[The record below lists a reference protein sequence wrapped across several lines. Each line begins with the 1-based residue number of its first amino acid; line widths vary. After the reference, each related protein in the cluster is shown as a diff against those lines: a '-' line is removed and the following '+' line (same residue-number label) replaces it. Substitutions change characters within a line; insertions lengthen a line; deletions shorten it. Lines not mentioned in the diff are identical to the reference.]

1 VSEPT
6 HAPEAAEPAEDLE
19 PHGRPV
25 SKRSDAVRER
35 LDRVLLGLLAALLAL
50 VFAAVVT
57 GIVLKVTNHDPI
69 DAMTKMV
76 DYGTKPD
83 QIAAIINQG
92 TTYYLSA
99 IAVAIGFRMNL
110 FNIGVDGQYQLA
122 AIVAAAFGGEYL
134 LPNGLHQLA
143 IIVVAMLVGSFWAGI
158 VGVLKVT
165 RGVSEV
171 ISSIML
177 NFIAGAIIAYLI
189 KPSHL
194 GQLRGENLTTKPI
207 SGSGQIRGLALIPG
221 AHTKVFGL
229 VFLAVAVGVGFHFLI
244 NRTRFGFDLR
254 ATGRSAS
261 AAQASGVN
269 VKRMVVVAMLLSGAV
284 AGLVNMPVLLGDA
297 HNYSLSTPSG
307 IGFTGIGIALL
318 GRNNPI
324 GIVITSLLW
333 AFLDTSSNILQIS
346 NIPISVVAITEGVIL
361 FSAVVAYE
369 LVFRYG
375 TKRQQ
380 RRVGRELGTAAVPAA
395 ATEASA

>member
-1 VSEPT
+1 VSESTETLGKPDGPT
-6 HAPEAAEPAEDLE
+6 ANRSEAM
-19 PHGRPV
+19 
-25 SKRSDAVRER
+25 RER
-35 LDRVLLGLLAALLAL
+35 IDRVLLGLLAALMAL
-50 VFAAVVT
+50 VFAVLITAL
-57 GIVLKVTNHDPI
+57 VLKLTDHDPI

-76 DYGTKPD
+76 DYGRKPD
-83 QIAAIINQG
+83 QIAAIINQA

-122 AIVAAAFGGEYL
+122 AIVAAAFGGEYV
-134 LPNGLHQLA
+134 LPNGLHQFA
-143 IIVVAMLVGSFWAGI
+143 IIVVAMLVGSLWAGL

-189 KPSHL
+189 KPSKL

-207 SGSGQIRGLALIPG
+207 GGSGQIRGIALIPG

-229 VFLAVAVGVGFHFLI
+229 VFLAVAVGIGFHFLI

-297 HNYSLSTPSG
+297 HNYSLSTPAG

-324 GIVITSLLW
+324 GIVVTSLLW

-346 NIPISVVAITEGVIL
+346 EIPISVVAITEGVIL

-375 TKRQQ
+375 MKRQQ
-380 RRVGRELGTAAVPAA
+380 RRVGRQLGTAVAPAE
-395 ATEASA
+395 ATA